1 MSNKNFSLKKWFLL
15 LMIVVLSNI
24 LILGTFSVFSS
35 FISNGYINNL
45 GNNFFPLMKNTLL
58 VDMVHDGL
66 RGNVTDA
73 LLLTLTNAPQSEK
86 DEVLKENQEII
97 KKFKEYI
104 ENIEKLPL
112 KDDIK
117 DSIKEVIPI
126 INKYLETSTLVIKYS
141 FSNNKKEAS
150 LQQENFT
157 KIFKKLESELEK
169 ISSKIEK
176 ETDIEILNSNSISGK
191 LKTISIILM
200 ILFASISMIFS
211 YYIIS
216 KIYKMINQIID
227 DLFLQSNSILKRAVE
242 IKSISQDLSS
252 STIQQNESLQKTSA
266 AVLEINSMIKKTSEG
281 SEQSTKMSKN
291 SEIAVKNGEKIVFQ
305 LINCIKKIKNSNSE
319 IISQVDH
326 GNKKIKEII
335 KLISEISAK
344 TSVINDIVFQTKL
357 LSFNASVESARAGE
371 HGKGFSVV
379 AEEIGNLAKISGE
392 AAKDI
397 NLMLADSIDR
407 VEKIIFETTSE
418 VDKSFKIGNENIEES
433 NQIANNC
440 AVVMKET
447 VENVIL
453 VNKSVIDI
461 SLATKE
467 QEYGIS
473 EIVSAIND
481 LEKTTNNNLNISTIS
496 AESGVDLNIKANE
509 ITKIID
515 TLSYM
520 INGNSYKNSN

>member
-1 MSNKNFSLKKWFLL
+1 
-15 LMIVVLSNI
+15 MIVIISNI
-24 LILGTFSVFSS
+24 LILGVFSIFSS
-35 FISNGYINNL
+35 FISNGYINKL

-73 LLLTLTNAPQSEK
+73 ILLALINGPQSEK

-104 ENIEKLPL
+104 DNIEKLPL
-112 KDDIK
+112 KNELNN
-117 DSIKEVIPI
+117 SIKEVIPT

-150 LQQENFT
+150 LQQQNFM
-157 KIFKKLESELEK
+157 KIFKKLETELEK
-169 ISSKIEK
+169 ITSEIEK
-176 ETDIEILNSNSISGK
+176 ETDIEIHNSNSISSK
-191 LKTISIILM
+191 LKIISIILM
-200 ILFASISMIFS
+200 ILFASICILFS

-216 KIYKMINQIID
+216 KIYRMINQIID
-227 DLFLQSNSILKRAVE
+227 DLFLQSNSILKRASE
-242 IKSISQDLSS
+242 IKSISQDLSYG
-252 STIQQNESLQKTSA
+252 TIQQNDSLQKTSA
-266 AVLEINSMIKKTSEG
+266 AVVEINSMIKKTSES
-281 SEQSTKMSKN
+281 SENSTKMSKN
-291 SEIAVKNGEKIVFQ
+291 SEITVKNGEKIVFQ

-319 IISQVDH
+319 IINQVEH

-335 KLISEISAK
+335 VLISEISAK
-344 TSVINDIVFQTKL
+344 TSIINDIVFQTKL

-379 AEEIGNLAKISGE
+379 AEEIGNLAKISGD
-392 AAKDI
+392 ASKDI
-397 NLMLADSIDR
+397 NLMLADSIDK

-418 VDKSFKIGNENIEES
+418 VDKLFKIGIENIEES
-433 NQIANNC
+433 NQIANSC

-461 SLATKE
+461 SLASKE

-481 LEKTTNNNLNISTIS
+481 LEKTANNNLNISKIS
-496 AESGVDLNIKANE
+496 AESGIELNIKVNE

-520 INGNSYKNSN
+520 INGDNYKNSN